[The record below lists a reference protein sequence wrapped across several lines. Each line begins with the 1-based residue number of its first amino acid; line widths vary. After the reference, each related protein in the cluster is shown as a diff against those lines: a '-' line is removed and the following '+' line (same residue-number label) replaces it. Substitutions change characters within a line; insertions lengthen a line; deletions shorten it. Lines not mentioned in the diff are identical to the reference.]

1 MNDEITIANRAR
13 WEAAVLKKNGFTVP
27 WLDLDRDDILQY
39 AEGQLDPIP
48 YHLYQ
53 IYPAYLL
60 RDVARKDVL
69 CLAAGGG
76 QQSAVFGLLDARVTV
91 IDFTRGQLDG
101 DITAAKHY
109 GYHVETRRLNMRD
122 LSAIEDASFDFV
134 YQGPSMSWV
143 PSVHEIYRGVSRII
157 RPGGQYR
164 VDFGNPANHFWEWD
178 GEFYRVTEPYSER
191 VYRYPDGAYDFRHYL
206 SDIFNGL
213 VDNGFQI
220 ERVEERSW
228 IQPDINATPGSWTHE
243 MAYNV
248 SFAVVAKKAV

>member
-39 AEGQLDPIP
+39 AEDQLDPVP

-76 QQSAVFGLLDARVTV
+76 QQSAVFGLLGAHVTV
-91 IDFTRGQLDG
+91 IDFTQGQLDG
-101 DITAAKHY
+101 DITAAKYY

>member
-1 MNDEITIANRAR
+1 MKDEITIANRAH

-27 WLDLDRDDILQY
+27 WLDLNRDDILQY

-60 RDVARKDVL
+60 RDVAHRDVL

-91 IDFTRGQLDG
+91 IDFTQGQLNG
-101 DITAAKHY
+101 DVTAAKHY
-109 GYHVETRRLNMRD
+109 GYPVGTICANIRD
-122 LSAIEDASFDFV
+122 LSAIEDASFDLV

-157 RPGGQYR
+157 RPGGRYR
-164 VDFGNPANHFWEWD
+164 VDFGNPANHSLEWD

-191 VYRYPDGAYDFRHYL
+191 IYRYPDGAFDFRHYL
-206 SDIFNGL
+206 GDIFNGL
-213 VDNGFQI
+213 VDNGFLI

-228 IQPDINATPGSWTHE
+228 TLPDIAATPGSWAHE

-248 SFAVVAKKAV
+248 SFAIVAKKEV

>member
-13 WEAAVLKKNGFTVP
+13 WEAEVLKKGGFTVP
-27 WLDLDRDDILQY
+27 WLDLNRDEILKY
-39 AEGQLDPIP
+39 AEGQLDPVP

-60 RDVARKDVL
+60 RDIAHKDVL

-91 IDFTRGQLDG
+91 IDFTQGQLDG
-101 DITAAKHY
+101 DITAAEHY
-109 GYHVETRRLNMRD
+109 GYPVKTLRLNIRN
-122 LSAIEDASFDFV
+122 LSAIEDASFDFI

-157 RPGGQYR
+157 RPGGLYR
-164 VDFGNPANHFWEWD
+164 VDFGNPANHFLEWD
-178 GEFYRVTEPYSER
+178 GEFYRVVEPYSER
-191 VYRYPDGAYDFRHYL
+191 FYRYSDGAFDFRHYL
-206 SDIFNGL
+206 GDIFNGL
-213 VDNGFQI
+213 VDNGFRIQ
-220 ERVEERSW
+220 RVEERPW
-228 IQPDINATPGSWTHE
+228 TQPDSEAAPGSWAHK

-248 SFAVVAKKAV
+248 SFAIVAKKEI

>member
-1 MNDEITIANRAR
+1 MNDEITIANQAR

-39 AEGQLDPIP
+39 VEDQLDPVP

-91 IDFTRGQLDG
+91 IDFTQGQLDG
-101 DITAAKHY
+101 DLTAAKYY
-109 GYHVETRRLNMRD
+109 GYPVKTICANMRD
-122 LSAIEDASFDFV
+122 LSAIEDASYDLI

-157 RPGGQYR
+157 RPGGRYR
-164 VDFGNPANHFWEWD
+164 VDFGNPANHSLEWD
-178 GEFYRVTEPYSER
+178 GEFYRVTEPYTER
-191 VYRYPDGAYDFRHYL
+191 IYRYPDGAFDFRHYL
-206 SDIFNGL
+206 GDIFNGL

-228 IQPDINATPGSWTHE
+228 TLPDIEAAPGSWAHE

-248 SFAVVAKKAV
+248 SFAIVAKKSV